1 MFDKLRNP
9 RFFKYIAKQAS
20 KGHSRVTNG
29 HPILSIKNSIVW
41 LAGWYRCHLATSEA
55 LGWLD

>member
-41 LAGWYRCHLATSEA
+41 LARHWSTQTRSEYYY
-55 LGWLD
+55 DT